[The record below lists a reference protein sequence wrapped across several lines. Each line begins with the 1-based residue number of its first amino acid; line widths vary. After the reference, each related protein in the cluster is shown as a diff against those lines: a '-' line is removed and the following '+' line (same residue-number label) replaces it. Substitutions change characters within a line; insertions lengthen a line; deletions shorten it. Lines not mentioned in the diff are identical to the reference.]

1 MTDQPTK
8 TDTQKTDGDDGAAR
22 SAAPLA
28 PSILEPAPKE
38 MGTSSGASLADLRAR
53 VESMNAP
60 TVETSPTPLSV
71 EQTEKKEIASPIFSS
86 DIPKEV
92 QEELIALTASVSEK
106 VTPDSTV
113 PTLEYTPANNT
124 QSTSVSSKPPEAPPA
139 LQTPQETP
147 QETIQTITPAPVPG
161 TINKPW
167 VGSVQGKERTYIT
180 GKPVSSA
187 VPIPTNIQAPLP
199 AQKKETNST
208 ALANP
213 SQPKIPAPPAPSTH
227 TEGIEKTANTPT
239 ENSAILHKRITRSPL
254 VQAIRTFRTDAMQV
268 VDKNKISVVG
278 AIAAEEERRIL
289 EKQEQARANPVSSK
303 ISPGAFYLLGIATT
317 LIILGGLTF
326 IGVQYLHKKTAPSTE
341 VTLPSIIFTE
351 DQKTLSTTGLR
362 KSEIMDMLVIEKNK
376 ADITLGAIT
385 GIYLTTGNQAT
396 QGNGD
401 RLLTAEEFLTAL
413 DTRAPNAFMRALAPR
428 FTLGIHEFSK
438 NEPFLIFTVTDYDNA
453 YAGILTWESFLNAD
467 LAPLFGPAFA
477 EFYRSPSALLYRDA
491 IKAAATTSTST
502 GDVRSNPESAS
513 TTMPIVL
520 PTTATTSDALRKK
533 GFEDARFRNKEVRVL
548 RNDAGE
554 IVLLYSFLSRD
565 TLVITTNEFTLKEVL
580 TRLTSKRF

>member
-1 MTDQPTK
+1 MADQPTK
-8 TDTQKTDGDDGAAR
+8 TDTQKTDGNGAVLH
-22 SAAPLA
+22 AAPLP
-28 PSILEPAPKE
+28 PSVADPAPKE
-38 MGTSSGASLADLRAR
+38 TSTFSGASLAELRAR
-53 VESMNAP
+53 VTSMSTPAI
-60 TVETSPTPLSV
+60 TSPTLPPQ
-71 EQTEKKEIASPIFSS
+71 EAQKKKEIASPIFSN
-86 DIPKEV
+86 DIPKET
-92 QEELIALTASVSEK
+92 QEELTALTASVGGE
-106 VTPDSTV
+106 VAPDST
-113 PTLEYTPANNT
+113 TLESKSIPAPKTLSTPLASIAT
-124 QSTSVSSKPPEAPPA
+124 K
-139 LQTPQETP
+139 TP
-147 QETIQTITPAPVPG
+147 PAPVPG

-167 VGSVQGKERTYIT
+167 VGSIQGKEHTYIT
-180 GKPVSSA
+180 GKPVSPA
-187 VPIPTNIQAPLP
+187 VPIPTNVQSPP
-199 AQKKETNST
+199 PTPKKETNDATLSN
-208 ALANP
+208 A
-213 SQPKIPAPPAPSTH
+213 SQPEISAPGTYA
-227 TEGIEKTANTPT
+227 EGIEKTANTPA
-239 ENSAILHKRITRSPL
+239 ENPAVLHKRITRSPL

-289 EKQEQARANPVSSK
+289 EKQEQARANPASSR

-326 IGVQYLHKKTAPSTE
+326 IGVQYLHRQTAPSTDI
-341 VTLPSIIFTE
+341 TLPSIIFTE
-351 DQKTLSTTGLR
+351 DQKTLSTAGLR

-385 GIYLTTGNQAT
+385 SIYLTTGNPAMPK
-396 QGNGD
+396 NGD
-401 RLLTAEEFLTAL
+401 RLLTTEEFLTAL
-413 DTRAPNAFMRALAPR
+413 GTRAPNAFIRALAPS
-428 FTLGIHEFSK
+428 FTLGVHEFSK

-477 EFYRSPSALLYRDA
+477 EFYRSPSALLYRDV

-513 TTMPIVL
+513 TTVPIVL
-520 PTTATTSDALRKK
+520 PTTATTSDSLRAK

-548 RNDAGE
+548 RNDAGD